1 MNFDFSNEILLEN
14 KFVKLRPI
22 VAEDYNNLFDVA
34 TADKNLLQ
42 YSPNQVYSPELLQK
56 FITNAL

>member
-1 MNFDFSNEILLEN
+1 MNFDLSQNIILEN
-14 KFVKLRPI
+14 EFVKLSPI
-22 VAEDYNNLFDVA
+22 VTEDYSNLFDVA
-34 TADKNLLQ
+34 TADKDLLK